1 MPKRDHQPHKL
12 HAIALAKLPNGEH
25 ADGGNLYLRV
35 RDNSRT
41 WLIRYTS
48 PTGKRTRM
56 GLGSLDRVS
65 LADARNKARE
75 VVTTLSDPSNPIDPI
90 AQRQAQRAEVRLANA
105 KRMTFKQ
112 CAEALIEVKEK
123 TWTNNKHGSQWH
135 STLTTHVYP
144 LLGDLP
150 VDAIDT
156 PLVVKCLS
164 AIWLKTNET
173 ARRVQGRIAATI
185 DWATAHGFRQGDNP
199 ARWQGHLD
207 KLLADPNKVQKRGH
221 HAALPYAQMG
231 SFMKTLRKCEGIGAK
246 ALEFAILTAA
256 RSGEVRGANWSEI
269 DLQQGIWTV
278 PAERMKARK
287 EHRVPL
293 SPQAI
298 DLLKSLPQIEGCD
311 YVFPSRKNEKAV
323 SDMTLTAV
331 LRRLNRHDITVHGFR
346 STFRDWAAECT
357 SFSRDVAEMAL
368 AHSIPNAVEAAYR
381 RGDLFLKRQMLM
393 REWAVFCDKA
403 NAGPAQVLPLMKE
416 AGHAG

>member
-1 MPKRDHQPHKL
+1 
-12 HAIALAKLPNGEH
+12 
-25 ADGGNLYLRV
+25 
-35 RDNSRT
+35 
-41 WLIRYTS
+41 
-48 PTGKRTRM
+48 
-56 GLGSLDRVS
+56 
-65 LADARNKARE
+65 
-75 VVTTLSDPSNPIDPI
+75 
-90 AQRQAQRAEVRLANA
+90 
-105 KRMTFKQ
+105 
-112 CAEALIEVKEK
+112 
-123 TWTNNKHGSQWH
+123 
-135 STLTTHVYP
+135 
-144 LLGDLP
+144 LGDLP
-150 VDAIDT
+150 IDAIDT
-156 PLVVKCLS
+156 SLVVKCLS
-164 AIWLKTNET
+164 SIWLKTNET

-207 KLLADPNKVQKRGH
+207 KLLADPTKVQKRGH

-231 SFMKTLRKCEGIGAK
+231 SFMKTLRKCEGIGAR
-246 ALEFAILTAA
+246 ALEFAMLTAA
-256 RSGEVRGANWSEI
+256 RSGEVRGATWPEI
-269 DLQQGIWTV
+269 DLQKGIWTV

-311 YVFPSRKNEKAV
+311 YVFPSRKNEKAI

-393 REWAVFCDKA
+393 REWATFCDKE
-403 NAGPAQVLPLMKE
+403 NVSPAQVLSLVKE
-416 AGHAG
+416 AGYAG